1 MHRSF
6 TLRFAFLKYFSKFT
20 GPLPYGMDFL
30 VKDNKTNEVLLLGEK
45 QWIHIYASDDS
56 QFLAEVNVG
65 QGLLFDW
72 SPG

>member
-1 MHRSF
+1 
-6 TLRFAFLKYFSKFT
+6 
-20 GPLPYGMDFL
+20 MDFL

-65 QGLLFDW
+65 QGLSFLIF
-72 SPG
+72 